1 MALGLSRSGWLT
13 DPNIAL
19 YSVMFANA
27 WAWWGFLC
35 ILFLTGLG
43 QIDEALYEAA
53 RVDGASQWKMF
64 RRITL
69 PLLRPTLVFVGLLT
83 TLWSFTTFDYP
94 YVMTQ
99 GGPAHSTDTLA
110 TWMYFNLVNYSSAGY
125 ASAIAV
131 CTTGFLLVVIAAYV
145 YTRLRGVGGLAVTAI
160 QRKKPRALQH
170 PVAHGI
176 LLVLAATALAPICIL
191 VLNSLRSDTA
201 ISGGPL
207 GIPASPIWS
216 NYPSAWSTAGYS
228 VAFRNSLIVSAST
241 VAGVC
246 TFAGLAAYGLA
257 RIRARGSG
265 AVLVYLLIGLTLP
278 AQLFLTPLFIAWVHL
293 HLNNS
298 LFGLIFIYWGIYIP
312 FGTLLLRSFFI
323 SLSPVF
329 EEAARVD
336 GCSELQVFGRIV
348 VPMAWPAIVSLA
360 VIVAVWSWNEFFF
373 AVTFLTNPN
382 VQTVAVRYYRFLGIY
397 SSNLADISVG
407 GLVVCCVPVL
417 FFILLQRR
425 FVQGLA
431 AGGLKG

>member
-1 MALGLSRSGWLT
+1 M
-13 DPNIAL
+13 
-19 YSVMFANA
+19 
-27 WAWWGFLC
+27 
-35 ILFLTGLG
+35 
-43 QIDEALYEAA
+43 
-53 RVDGASQWKMF
+53 
-64 RRITL
+64 
-69 PLLRPTLVFVGLLT
+69 
-83 TLWSFTTFDYP
+83 
-94 YVMTQ
+94 
-99 GGPAHSTDTLA
+99 
-110 TWMYFNLVNYSSAGY
+110 
-125 ASAIAV
+125 
-131 CTTGFLLVVIAAYV
+131 
-145 YTRLRGVGGLAVTAI
+145 TAI

-257 RIRARGSG
+257 RIRVRGSG

>member
-1 MALGLSRSGWLT
+1 MG
-13 DPNIAL
+13 
-19 YSVMFANA
+19 
-27 WAWWGFLC
+27 
-35 ILFLTGLG
+35 GLG
-43 QIDEALYEAA
+43 VPRA
-53 RVDGASQWKMF
+53 R
-64 RRITL
+64 
-69 PLLRPTLVFVGLLT
+69 
-83 TLWSFTTFDYP
+83 
-94 YVMTQ
+94 
-99 GGPAHSTDTLA
+99 
-110 TWMYFNLVNYSSAGY
+110 
-125 ASAIAV
+125 
-131 CTTGFLLVVIAAYV
+131 
-145 YTRLRGVGGLAVTAI
+145 
-160 QRKKPRALQH
+160 RKKRKALRH

-176 LLVLAATALAPICIL
+176 LLVLCATALAPICIL
-191 VLNSLRSDTA
+191 LLNSLRSDTA
-201 ISGGPL
+201 ISGAPL
-207 GIPASPIWS
+207 GFPTSPVWS
-216 NYPSAWSTAGYS
+216 NYASAWDTAGYS

-257 RIRARGSG
+257 RIRVRGSG
-265 AVLVYLLIGLTLP
+265 IVLVYLLIGLTLP

-293 HLNNS
+293 HLNNN
-298 LFGLIFIYWGIYIP
+298 LFGLIFIYWGIYMP

-323 SLSPVF
+323 SLSTEF

-336 GCSELQVFGRIV
+336 GCNELQVFRRVV
-348 VPMAWPAIVSLA
+348 VPMAWPALVSLA

-407 GLVVCCVPVL
+407 GLVVCCVPVA